1 MSTNQSIIRLMDEYQ
16 LSVTEVAELLEMSP
30 WTVKNWIR
38 PSPTK
43 GYRKAPELAVK
54 ALKRSILEF
63 GLSAKEKPTSKIDLA
78 DP

>member
-1 MSTNQSIIRLMDEYQ
+1 MSTNQNIIQMMDDYQ

-54 ALKRSILEF
+54 ALERSILEF
-63 GLSAKEKPTSKIDLA
+63 GLSAKEKPISKNDLA

>member
-1 MSTNQSIIRLMDEYQ
+1 MNTNQNIMAMMDNYQ

-30 WTVKNWIR
+30 WTVRNWVR

-54 ALKRSILEF
+54 ALERSILEF
-63 GLSAKEKPTSKIDLA
+63 GLSAKEKPTSKKDLA
-78 DP
+78 DL